1 MKLPVLKKSFA
12 EKYVIKITAGVL
24 TVALFAGGLTG
35 AAAQTGQKE
44 TQETKTEAASETFDD
59 GEEEDLSELISL
71 EKDEREI
78 EKEENVYLLASAD
91 GQVYETIVTNH
102 LYNRGEKETLLDC
115 SELSDIENTAGE
127 ETFEREGNKL
137 TWQAG
142 GSDICYSG
150 TANKEAPV
158 SMKVTYYLD
167 EKEIAPAQL
176 AGKSGKVT
184 IRFDYENR
192 SSYRAE
198 VNGENVTVKVPFAAV
213 TTLVLDERFSHVKV
227 ENGRLE
233 GSGDRMVAVGYALP
247 GMRESLN
254 VTDSDFAGELN
265 LPEYFA
271 VTAEVENFEL
281 DTAMTIVVNAGEM
294 ISMKKGDGSALDDM
308 MEELT
313 DAVGRLRGGSSE
325 LADGMDA
332 LRSSLADYTS
342 GMNELYRGSGDLAKG
357 AQTLNESAAVISQG
371 IEKLDAALG
380 KPMSEE
386 EQEAV
391 RSAAASAVEQEFENG
406 KTKEAADQIY
416 GALRYAKGEG
426 DTAGDGE
433 LYQALY
439 DGAYSANASAAVYGE
454 VVRNVLL
461 AAAGQPADSGL
472 SAEEAASAVRQQ
484 FGAAAQ
490 AGDTAAAAMYGVT
503 EGMTAAQLAELLYA
517 KTGAGD
523 TLFGK
528 TESTLAAQLAA
539 GRNNGQIEA
548 AVEQSLAELASELA
562 LACRQS
568 AVQAA
573 GAAAVSGAESA
584 KQKVAGQIEAVND
597 SGYSLVTGAAALSR
611 GTQSL
616 ADQIPA
622 LTEGITALNN
632 AAGQLADGVGRLSD
646 GSRELEAGMVEFDEE
661 GISRIVN
668 SYNGDLK
675 PLTDRL
681 QAVLDAGKD
690 YQSFSGAAEGAK
702 GSVKFVCRLDAVK
715 AE

>member
-78 EKEENVYLLASAD
+78 EKEENVYLLAAAD
-91 GQVYETIVTNH
+91 GKVYETIVTNH
-102 LYNRGEKETLLDC
+102 LYNRGEKETLVDC
-115 SELSDIENTAGE
+115 SELSDIENTAGD
-127 ETFEREGNKL
+127 ETFEKDGNKL
-137 TWQAG
+137 TWQAK

-150 TANKEAPV
+150 TAKKEAPV
-158 SMKVTYYLD
+158 SQKVTYYLD
-167 EKEIAPAQL
+167 GKEIAPAQL

-192 SSYRAE
+192 SSYTAK
-198 VNGENVTVKVPFAAV
+198 VNGGNVTVKVPFAAV

-233 GSGDRMVAVGYALP
+233 SNGERMMAVGYALP

-426 DTAGDGE
+426 DIAGDGE